1 MLDINDTLRV
11 SRRASREDD
20 AVTRTSKGKSFHA
33 RLGGSCPSGS
43 SRSFRV
49 SLASHPS
56 PMSTCLSTAGGRN
69 FATCRTVPFPR
80 ARSSLFSLSLP
91 PPLSF
96 SSIHDPSRE
105 FEISSEEMRAKLA
118 RRDVSQRIKSTLAM
132 NLSMIIKPGLFTTKC
147 RLRLRCVSYECD
159 IFIAESNALGNAYI
173 YLLSL
178 QNFFQNTSYEM
189 FWNITVQRNAAKNPL
204 LYNFN

>member
-56 PMSTCLSTAGGRN
+56 PMSACLSTAGGRN

-80 ARSSLFSLSLP
+80 ARSSLFSLSLS

-118 RRDVSQRIKSTLAM
+118 RRDVSQRIESTLGM

-147 RLRLRCVSYECD
+147 RLRLCIVRMRHFYCRIKCARKCLYLFI
-159 IFIAESNALGNAYI
+159 IFTK
-173 YLLSL
+173 
-178 QNFFQNTSYEM
+178 FFSKYKLRD
-189 FWNITVQRNAAKNPL
+189 VLK
-204 LYNFN
+204 YNCATKRSEKSSVV